1 MSSGV
6 KGLDEVLGGGFFRP
20 SAVLIAGGVGTGKT
34 TLALQTLFNAAR
46 TGRKCLFV
54 ASISEPITAINRFLY
69 SFSFF
74 DPDLETIHFADVGE
88 AFMAKE
94 DIFSF
99 IRKNIDLIKPEIVVI
114 DSFLSITENKEDLL
128 SLFSYIKRR
137 NILLLLTEVFTEEHL
152 NEHYIAS
159 LVDGVIF
166 LYAEGGRRNLAVLK
180 MRGSAISTKK
190 HAFKFTSEGIEVFPK
205 LSIAE
210 TKVSERRVNI
220 GVKGIE
226 HVLGNG
232 GSVLEGSIILV
243 TGEAGT
249 GKTLFG
255 FHFIQA
261 GIEKGEK
268 GLIISLNE
276 EKPTLERNARHF
288 GFDFTEDKGL
298 LKILCVPL
306 IDLIPD
312 EHLIKI
318 KEELEGVKRVVVDG
332 FPCYLHAFDNENEY
346 KIFMRTLISLCRSEG
361 ITSIFIG
368 DTAPGERYPA
378 DIAHLADG
386 IIILSSEE
394 EMGVKR
400 RFIEIVKIRGSA
412 HTIGKKLCDI
422 TPNGLEISP

>member
-34 TLALQTLFNAAR
+34 TLALQILFNAAR

-54 ASISEPITAINRFLY
+54 ASISEPITAINRFLS

-74 DPDLETIHFADVGE
+74 DPDLETIHFADAGE

-94 DIFSF
+94 DVFSF
-99 IRKNIDLIKPEIVVI
+99 IKENIDLIKPEIVVI

-137 NILLLLTEVFTEEHL
+137 NILLLLTEVFTEENL

-159 LVDGVIF
+159 VVDGVIF
-166 LYAEGGRRNLAVLK
+166 LYAERGRRNLAVLK

-205 LSIAE
+205 LSITE
-210 TKVSERRVNI
+210 TKVSERRVSI

-226 HVLGNG
+226 HALGDG

-276 EKPTLERNARHF
+276 DKPTLERNARHF

-318 KEELEGVKRVVVDG
+318 KEEFEGVKRVVVDG
-332 FPCYLHAFDNENEY
+332 FPHYIHAFDNENEY

-368 DTAPGERYPA
+368 DTALGERYPA

-400 RFIEIVKIRGSA
+400 RFIEVVKMRGSA

>member
-1 MSSGV
+1 MMRTISSGV

-20 SAVLIAGGVGTGKT
+20 SVVLIAGGVGTGKT
-34 TLALQTLFNAAR
+34 TLALQILFNAAR
-46 TGRKCLFV
+46 TGRKCLFI
-54 ASISEPITAINRFLY
+54 ASISEPITAINRFLS

-74 DPDLETIHFADVGE
+74 NPDLETIHFADAGE

-94 DIFSF
+94 DVFSF
-99 IRKNIDLIKPEIVVI
+99 IRENIDIIKPEIVVI

-137 NILLLLTEVFTEEHL
+137 NILLLLTEVFTKENL

-166 LYAEGGRRNLAVLK
+166 LDAERGRRNLSVLK
-180 MRGSAISTKK
+180 MRGRAISTKK

-226 HVLGNG
+226 HVLGDG

-276 EKPTLERNARHF
+276 DKPTLERNARHF
-288 GFDFTEDKGL
+288 GFDFKGL
-298 LKILCVPL
+298 LKILSVPL

-318 KEELEGVKRVVVDG
+318 KEELKGVKRVVVDG
-332 FPCYLHAFDNENEY
+332 FPHYIHAFDNENEY

-368 DTAPGERYPA
+368 NTAQGAHA

-400 RFIEIVKIRGSA
+400 RFIEIVKMRGSA

>member
-34 TLALQTLFNAAR
+34 TLALQILFNAAR

-54 ASISEPITAINRFLY
+54 ASISEPITAINRFLS

-74 DPDLETIHFADVGE
+74 DPDLETIHFADAGE

-94 DIFSF
+94 DVFSF
-99 IRKNIDLIKPEIVVI
+99 IKENIDLIKPEIVVI

-137 NILLLLTEVFTEEHL
+137 NILLLLTEVFTEENL

-159 LVDGVIF
+159 VVDGVIF

-205 LSIAE
+205 LSITE
-210 TKVSERRVNI
+210 TKVSERRVSI

-226 HVLGNG
+226 HALGDG

-276 EKPTLERNARHF
+276 DKPTLERNARHF

-332 FPCYLHAFDNENEY
+332 FPHYIHAFDNENEY

-368 DTAPGERYPA
+368 DTALGERYPA

-400 RFIEIVKIRGSA
+400 RFIEVVKMRGSA